1 MRVSEAQGSTHYREI
16 ARIGR
21 GGIAE
26 VLLAATQTSGVTKL
40 AVLKCLW
47 PEVAEDAEL
56 IQLFLDEASV
66 CARLAHPNV
75 VQTHAVLRHEG
86 RLAMAM
92 EYLDGQPLASVLS
105 RLGGA
110 QALEL
115 PTRIRILTS
124 VLSGLEYAHN
134 LLDFNGAPLG
144 VVHRDVSP
152 HNVFITYDGHVKLI
166 DFGLA
171 KTLAQGHHTRPGS
184 IKGKL
189 AYLAPE
195 AIRGGAVDRRS
206 DVFSV
211 GVLLWELLAG
221 RSMWDYRSESEIAWQ
236 LASGVRP
243 PALPKDIEVPDP
255 LRTICAR
262 ALAIDPNE
270 RQQSAAEL
278 EAELSSVW
286 LGSVDAHPR
295 RLGQIVSSAFEEERA
310 QRHAIIEAHLRLPLP
325 RAERARA
332 SAVGDY
338 DAIEVTMSG
347 LTVVH
352 EKADL
357 ARRPPTQ
364 LRTLRPRARV
374 LPPPLPRP
382 QARARAPRAVVA
394 SVVVAAAL
402 VCGAVIGR
410 GIPRGPALEAPPS
423 AAASVVAPTPAP
435 PVTAMVDSAKA
446 RLPETLPDP
455 PIDEPATSR
464 SSRKTQPKKEPS
476 ARPVRSFDF
485 TDEVLDPEGRPAAV
499 PAPATATAT
508 ARTIDL
514 DDPFNP

>member
-1 MRVSEAQGSTHYREI
+1 MRISEAQASTQYREI

-26 VLLAATQTSGVTKL
+26 ILLAAAQTSGVTKL

-56 IQLFLDEASV
+56 IQIFLDEASV

-92 EYLDGQPLASVLS
+92 EYLDGQPLAAVLS

-110 QALEL
+110 NALAL
-115 PTRIRILTS
+115 PTRVRILLN
-124 VLSGLEYAHN
+124 VLAGLEYAHN
-134 LLDFNGAPLG
+134 LVDFNGTPLG
-144 VVHRDVSP
+144 VIHRDVSP
-152 HNVFITYDGHVKLI
+152 QNVFITYDGHVKLI

-195 AIRGGAVDRRS
+195 AIRGGAVDRRA

-243 PALPKDIEVPDP
+243 PALPKDIEVPEP
-255 LRTICAR
+255 LRVICER

-270 RQQSAAEL
+270 RQQSAGEL
-278 EAELSSVW
+278 EAELASVW
-286 LGSVDAHPR
+286 LGSVDSHPK
-295 RLGQIVSSAFEEERA
+295 RLGQIVASAFEEERA
-310 QRHAIIEAHLRLPLP
+310 QRQALIEAHLRLPSP
-325 RAERARA
+325 RAARARA
-332 SAVGDY
+332 TGPGDY

-352 EKADL
+352 EKPDL
-357 ARRPPTQ
+357 VRPHAH
-364 LRTLRPRARV
+364 LRALRPRARV
-374 LPPPLPRP
+374 LPPPLPRT
-382 QARARAPRAVVA
+382 ARARAPRAVIA

-410 GIPRGPALEAPPS
+410 EIPRGRELEATQ
-423 AAASVVAPTPAP
+423 AAAATLVAPPQPAF
-435 PVTAMVDSAKA
+435 TAMAASPATRA
-446 RLPETLPDP
+446 AEALPDP
-455 PIDEPATSR
+455 PIDEPSAPRATSR
-464 SSRKTQPKKEPS
+464 KTRASRDTT
-476 ARPVRSFDF
+476 ARPVRSFVF
-485 TDEVLDPEGRPAAV
+485 SDEVLDPEGRPTAE
-499 PAPATATAT
+499 PAPP
-508 ARTIDL
+508 RTIDV